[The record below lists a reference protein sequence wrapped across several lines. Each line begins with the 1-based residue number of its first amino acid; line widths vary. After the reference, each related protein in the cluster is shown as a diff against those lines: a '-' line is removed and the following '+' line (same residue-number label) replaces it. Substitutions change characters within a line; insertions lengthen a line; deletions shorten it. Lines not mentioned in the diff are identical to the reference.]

1 MSFLYQSDR
10 LNRTQFG
17 AWVSAF
23 VGWVFD
29 YYEIF
34 LLTFLI
40 VPIGAEFSLEPG
52 QTSYI
57 ISVQLLFLAV
67 GGVLFGFLADR
78 FGRQRMLMWTI
89 IIYSVFTFA
98 RALAPDYSSLLV
110 LTAIAGL
117 GIGGEFG
124 VGQTLISEVMPNQ
137 RRGWWSGLY
146 YGGIYFGIMAAAL
159 VGGYVAPAI
168 GWRWT
173 FALSGLPVLLAIF
186 VRYVAPESDVWTAK
200 RRTTGIDW
208 RAILRRAFI
217 VPFLLCLVA
226 GTLQFFAYYGITTYL
241 PTYLTSE
248 GFSISQA
255 GWWLFFTAVAGLVGS
270 FAGAYT
276 NDRWGRRITLT
287 YLAGSAAIG
296 GCILAAMWNSF
307 LGSPWILVPLFILYF
322 GSNGA
327 TVFGALFSEQF
338 PTDVRAT
345 GVSWALQ
352 ISRGLAFLPPIIA
365 AAVFPVYGYVPVI
378 LGGATLF
385 GLLALW
391 AWVFRETRGR
401 DIEEIDREA
410 GERWNREAAA
420 RGGGASRTRST

>member
-1 MSFLYQSDR
+1 MSFLYQADR
-10 LNRTQFG
+10 MNRTQFG

-78 FGRQRMLMWTI
+78 FGRQRILMWTI

-146 YGGIYFGIMAAAL
+146 YGGIYLWHHGSRSRRRVRGTRYRLAL
-159 VGGYVAPAI
+159 DVRPLGA
-168 GWRWT
+168 
-173 FALSGLPVLLAIF
+173 SG
-186 VRYVAPESDVWTAK
+186 
-200 RRTTGIDW
+200 
-208 RAILRRAFI
+208 
-217 VPFLLCLVA
+217 
-226 GTLQFFAYYGITTYL
+226 
-241 PTYLTSE
+241 
-248 GFSISQA
+248 SISDLRSLRCA
-255 GWWLFFTAVAGLVGS
+255 GV
-270 FAGAYT
+270 
-276 NDRWGRRITLT
+276 
-287 YLAGSAAIG
+287 
-296 GCILAAMWNSF
+296 
-307 LGSPWILVPLFILYF
+307 
-322 GSNGA
+322 
-327 TVFGALFSEQF
+327 
-338 PTDVRAT
+338 
-345 GVSWALQ
+345 
-352 ISRGLAFLPPIIA
+352 
-365 AAVFPVYGYVPVI
+365 
-378 LGGATLF
+378 
-385 GLLALW
+385 
-391 AWVFRETRGR
+391 
-401 DIEEIDREA
+401 
-410 GERWNREAAA
+410 
-420 RGGGASRTRST
+420 